1 MKIKN
6 ALKIR
11 KLSLELNEKKIY
23 MYIHTYTVGRQEISH
38 DGLFRFSGPMFCK

>member
-11 KLSLELNEKKIY
+11 KLSLELNEKNIY
-23 MYIHTYTVGRQEISH
+23 VYTHIHCGETGN
-38 DGLFRFSGPMFCK
+38 

>member
-11 KLSLELNEKKIY
+11 KLSLELNEKKNIY
-23 MYIHTYTVGRQEISH
+23 VYTHIHCGETGN
-38 DGLFRFSGPMFCK
+38 